1 MNHFSSGDPG
11 SPSEATGPAAIGPAA
26 IGPVAIDL
34 QRLLLPD
41 PRGCLLLRVAGESM
55 RDAGIHHG
63 DLLIVDR
70 RLEPRPGL
78 VVVALLEEGF
88 TVKRLAGR
96 GTRLW
101 LEAAHPAYPALPLPP
116 DPAVQLWGVATHVIH
131 HC

>member
-1 MNHFSSGDPG
+1 MHASDAGCVTHLSSGDPG
-11 SPSEATGPAAIGPAA
+11 SPPEATGPA
-26 IGPVAIDL
+26 VIDL
-34 QRLLLPD
+34 QRLLVPD

-96 GTRLW
+96 GARLW

-116 DPAVQLWGVATHVIH
+116 DRAVRIWGVATHVVH
-131 HC
+131 PC